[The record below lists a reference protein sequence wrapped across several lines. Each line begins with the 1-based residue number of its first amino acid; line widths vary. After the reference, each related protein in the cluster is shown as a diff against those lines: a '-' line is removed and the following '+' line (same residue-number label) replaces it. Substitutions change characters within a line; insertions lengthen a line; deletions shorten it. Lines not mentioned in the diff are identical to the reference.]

1 MTNTI
6 TFGNTIENE
15 LAILLFS
22 LLIQSVI
29 QSKLYYQAK
38 KYQA

>member
-1 MTNTI
+1 MVNTI

-22 LLIQSVI
+22 RAIQSVI
-29 QSKLYYQAK
+29 QLKLYYQAK
-38 KYQA
+38 